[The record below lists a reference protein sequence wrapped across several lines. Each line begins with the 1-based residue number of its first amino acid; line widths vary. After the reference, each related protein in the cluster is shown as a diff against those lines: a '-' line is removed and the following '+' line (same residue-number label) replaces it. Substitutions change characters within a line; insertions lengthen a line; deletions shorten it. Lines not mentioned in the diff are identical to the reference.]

1 MEEGGGLHVSK
12 FDLRGG
18 GDRQADWDRAFTS
31 CEARFLKEL
40 KSWKG
45 GARVHAF
52 EDAFPRCL
60 GAAH

>member
-1 MEEGGGLHVSK
+1 MSK